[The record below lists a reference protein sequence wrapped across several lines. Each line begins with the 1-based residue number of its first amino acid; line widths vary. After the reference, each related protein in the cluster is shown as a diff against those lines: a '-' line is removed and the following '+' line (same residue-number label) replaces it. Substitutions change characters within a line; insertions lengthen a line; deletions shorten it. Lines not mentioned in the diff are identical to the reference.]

1 MRASAAALRADNP
14 ALRAGAAKPK
24 RPRSKKAAP
33 RPRGSV
39 IAAVDIGTG
48 KICCFIARVA
58 ESGPQIIGIGHQVSR
73 GVRNGVIVDLEAA
86 SAAMLTAIH
95 AAEQMAGETISEVV
109 VNLSG
114 GFPPSRIVGVEVS
127 VAGREIGDGDLR
139 RVLDQGY
146 HIKDSGER
154 EVIHS
159 IPVGF
164 SIDGSRGIRDPR
176 GMFGKK
182 LGVNMHIVAAR
193 QAAIR
198 NVTAAIGRCHLDIAG
213 LVVSPYASGLASLVD
228 DETELG
234 VTLIDMGAG
243 TTTIG
248 VFFDRNLVFA
258 DSVPI
263 GGGHVTND
271 IARGLS
277 TPLVHAERMKTL
289 YGSAIASA
297 ADERETIT
305 VPQVGEEEE
314 SQATHVPK
322 SLLVGII
329 SPRLEETF
337 ELVRNRLEASGY
349 DKVAGRRVVLTGG
362 ACQLPGA
369 RELAGLILDKQI
381 RIGRPMRVAG
391 LAEATGGPAFSTGI
405 GLLHFAMSERAETAR
420 QARSYGEPPAGLIG
434 RVGHWLRENF

>member
-1 MRASAAALRADNP
+1 MTIENYADAAASAPAAQAASHNALRT
-14 ALRAGAAKPK
+14 
-24 RPRSKKAAP
+24 KKTAP
-33 RPRGSV
+33 RPRGS
-39 IAAVDIGTG
+39 ILAALDIGTG
-48 KICCFIARVA
+48 KVCCFIARVGA
-58 ESGPQIIGIGHQVSR
+58 AGPQIIGIGHQLSR
-73 GVRNGVIVDLEAA
+73 GVRNGIIVDLDAA
-86 SAAMLTAIH
+86 SASVLSAIH
-95 AAEQMAGETISEVV
+95 AAEQMAGETITEVV

-114 GFPPSRIVGVEVS
+114 GFPPSRIVGVEIAT
-127 VAGREIGDGDLR
+127 AGHEIGDAEMR
-139 RVLDQGY
+139 RVLEHGY
-146 HIKDSGER
+146 HLKDAPDR
-154 EVIHS
+154 QVIHS

-182 LGVNMHIVAAR
+182 LGVNMHIVAVKP
-193 QAAIR
+193 AAVR
-198 NVTAAIGRCHLDIAG
+198 NITAAVGRCRLEIGG
-213 LVVSPYASGLASLVD
+213 LVVGPYAAGLAALVE

-234 VTLIDMGAG
+234 VTIIDMGAG

-248 VFFDRNLVFA
+248 VFFDGNLIFA
-258 DSVPI
+258 DSVPV

-277 TPLVHAERMKTL
+277 TPLIHAERMKTL
-289 YGSAIASA
+289 YGSAISSAS
-297 ADERETIT
+297 DERETIS
-305 VPQVGEEEE
+305 VPQVGEEEDG
-314 SQATHVPK
+314 QANNVPK

-349 DKVAGRRVVLTGG
+349 DKLAGRRVVLTGG

-381 RIGRPMRVAG
+381 RIGRPLRVTG
-391 LAEATGGPAFSTGI
+391 LAEATGGPAFSTCV
-405 GLLHFAMSERAETAR
+405 GLLHFALSERAETPR
-420 QARSYGEPPAGLIG
+420 QARALNAPRAGLIG